1 VAELILSD
9 DDKAAARWLEMD
21 DASVGK
27 LVKYTQLVFLRED
40 EERERVWTW
49 SAALLLCGIA
59 HVANA
64 GDMVLEVDGITLE
77 NGAVPIGD
85 WEVVV
90 RRRQAGGDRKGDPGC
105 Q

>member
-1 VAELILSD
+1 MAELILSD
-9 DDKAAARWLEMD
+9 EDKAAARWLQMSDE
-21 DASVGK
+21 SVGR

-40 EERERVWTW
+40 EEHERVWTW

-59 HVANA
+59 HEARA
-64 GDMVLEVDGITLE
+64 GDMTLKIDGITLE

-90 RRRQAGGDRKGDPGC
+90 RRRVPDEP
-105 Q
+105 